1 MEPTL
6 FKGTCNVTDL
16 KQRKPSIWLKGITS
30 RFRHLR
36 SVHRIFEVSTQL
48 LYSSQRAHSKVF
60 QLVDIS
66 SKTNIYFNSICLNSV
81 FRRLFVSPLPTLMTW
96 WSSEYSS
103 PDTYI
108 KGICCLLIS
117 SPAWE
122 LFHCHPISKKGME
135 GGGEC
140 EMNGSILSCL
150 PVLTGLSFVCGTSV
164 YVHVVLLHV
173 PYSGRSR
180 LYVIVLAIIYVSSFV
195 FLQFLFLLL
204 LRLCLLFCEK
214 LFKMP
219 TNQSRLFIIQRFV
232 VVSVVTC

>member
-1 MEPTL
+1 MSSE
-6 FKGTCNVTDL
+6 
-16 KQRKPSIWLKGITS
+16 
-30 RFRHLR
+30 
-36 SVHRIFEVSTQL
+36 L
-48 LYSSQRAHSKVF
+48 LYSSKRAHSEVF
-60 QLVDIS
+60 QLADIS
-66 SKTNIYFNSICLNSV
+66 SRTNTYFNSNCDYKICLNSV

-108 KGICCLLIS
+108 RGICCLLIS

-135 GGGEC
+135 WGGEC

-150 PVLTGLSFVCGTSV
+150 PVVGLTGLSFVCGASV

-180 LYVIVLAIIYVSSFV
+180 LYVIVLAIINVSSFV
-195 FLQFLFLLL
+195 FL
-204 LRLCLLFCEK
+204 
-214 LFKMP
+214 
-219 TNQSRLFIIQRFV
+219 
-232 VVSVVTC
+232 

>member
-1 MEPTL
+1 MAYAIDNTISK
-6 FKGTCNVTDL
+6 F
-16 KQRKPSIWLKGITS
+16 
-30 RFRHLR
+30 
-36 SVHRIFEVSTQL
+36 
-48 LYSSQRAHSKVF
+48 RAHSEVF
-60 QLVDIS
+60 LLVDIYS
-66 SKTNIYFNSICLNSV
+66 RRKIYFDKNCDYKICLNSV

-108 KGICCLLIS
+108 RGICCLLIS

-173 PYSGRSR
+173 SYSGRSR
-180 LYVIVLAIIYVSSFV
+180 LYVIVLAIINVSSFV
-195 FLQFLFLLL
+195 FL
-204 LRLCLLFCEK
+204 
-214 LFKMP
+214 
-219 TNQSRLFIIQRFV
+219 
-232 VVSVVTC
+232 